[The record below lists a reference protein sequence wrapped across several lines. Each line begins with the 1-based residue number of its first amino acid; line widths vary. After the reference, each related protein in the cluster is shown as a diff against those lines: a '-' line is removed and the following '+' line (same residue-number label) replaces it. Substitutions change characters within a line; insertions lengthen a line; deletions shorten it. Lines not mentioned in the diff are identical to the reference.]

1 MTDQETAPS
10 PGSTPLQSP
19 STQSLL
25 PEPAQASVPATA
37 QTEGQPTGRSRK
49 RTWFKKNRFTLP
61 SAVLLVF
68 VVIMLSTGGNDPRI
82 FDFTSTP
89 LQSRAEGP
97 ANTPATATVGQ
108 SVRDGQ
114 LSFVVTSMQRPAKFF
129 TDRLGTQQTAQGEF
143 IIVRLSVTNIG
154 YEPRTLTATDQFLI
168 SNRGQ
173 RFATSAANSSL
184 RGSEKV
190 FLQKINPGNTVYGVP
205 LLFDVAA
212 GSTITTIELHDTL
225 SSAGVTVKLP

>member
-10 PGSTPLQSP
+10 PGSMPLQSP
-19 STQSLL
+19 STQSLV
-25 PEPAQASVPATA
+25 PEPVQAIVPATA
-37 QTEGQPTGRSRK
+37 QTADQTAEPS
-49 RTWFKKNRFTLP
+49 RTWFKKKRFILP

-68 VVIMLSTGGNDPRI
+68 LLIMLSTGGNDPRI
-82 FDFTSTP
+82 FDFTSSP

-114 LSFVVTSMQRPAKFF
+114 LSFVVTSMQPPAKFF
-129 TDRLGTQQTAQGEF
+129 TDRLGTPQTAQGEF

-154 YEPRTLTATDQFLI
+154 YEPRTVTATDQFLI

-184 RGSEKV
+184 QGSEKI

-212 GSTITTIELHDTL
+212 GSTIATIELHDTF
-225 SSAGVTVKLP
+225 SSAGVKVKLP